1 MNIPVALKNLATLFP
16 VPLYVVGGAVRDYLL
31 GYKLSDYDLA
41 SSLTCEE
48 VMGLLKDTKYKA
60 TPHSLKLGTLGVK
73 VDGLTVEYTAFR
85 KDSYS
90 LKGNHL
96 PERVEFNCDIKED
109 ALRRDFTV
117 NALYYDI
124 KNDEIVDLV
133 GGVEDVK
140 NGVIRAVREPKEVI
154 KEDAL
159 RILRMVRFSAKLGFK
174 VEENTLRVAKEEV
187 SSLQEIAPERIRE
200 EFNKIL
206 VADTENGI
214 KDAQIRGLELLIKI
228 GAMQYVVP
236 EILEGIGVKQP
247 PRHHAYDVFGHTM
260 HAVEAAPPH
269 LRLAAFLHDV
279 GKPRAIDEEG
289 RMTEHPLVGAHL
301 TKVIMN
307 RLLYPRQEI
316 EKTVRLVKHH
326 MFDIK
331 CLQDECTVREFILE
345 NFDILDDLIALKKAD
360 HVAHGKKSGVS
371 PSAVRLSDV
380 REEMLKNKV
389 AFTLKELPVGG
400 KTLIDLGVPPKE
412 RGEVLRA
419 LLEYGAFIGRALS
432 VEECV
437 SYVKSCIN

>member
-1 MNIPVALKNLATLFP
+1 MNIPVALKKLATLFP
-16 VPLYVVGGAVRDYLL
+16 VPLYVVGGAVRDHLL

-41 SSLTCEE
+41 SSLTGEE
-48 VMGLLKDTKYKA
+48 VMELLKDSEYKV
-60 TPHSLKLGTLGVK
+60 TPHSLKLGTLGIK
-73 VDGLTVEYTAFR
+73 AGEIIFEYTAFR

-124 KNDEIVDLV
+124 KNGEIIDLV
-133 GGVEDVK
+133 GGVEDIRK
-140 NGVIRAVREPKEVI
+140 GVIRAVREPQEVI

-159 RILRMVRFSAKLGFK
+159 RILRLVRFSAKLGFN
-174 VEENTLRVAKEEV
+174 VEEHTLKVATKEV
-187 SSLQEIAPERIRE
+187 HSLQEIAPERIRE

-214 KDAQIRGLELLIKI
+214 KDAQIRGLELLVEI
-228 GAMQYVVP
+228 GAMKYIVP

-247 PRHHAYDVFGHTM
+247 PRHHVYDVFGHMM
-260 HAVEAAPPH
+260 HTVQVAPPG

-301 TKVIMN
+301 TKVIMS

-345 NFDILDDLIALKKAD
+345 NYDILDDIIALKKAD
-360 HVAHGKKSGVS
+360 HIAHGKKSGVS

-380 REEMLKNKV
+380 RDEMIKNKV
-389 AFTLKELPVGG
+389 ALTLKELPVSG
-400 KTLIDLGVPPKE
+400 KTLIDLGVSPNK
-412 RGEVLRA
+412 RSEVLHS

-432 VEECV
+432 VEECI
-437 SYVKSCIN
+437 SYIKSCID